1 MSASRSGSPGWSVH
15 NENMVGNFQLNE
27 YEHGLGLDESLPLSL
42 SLSSCSDDPRR
53 MLEQARRECGRA
65 EQVTLLVSVLPVDQ
79 MGKVC
84 AISPWIR
91 TS

>member
-1 MSASRSGSPGWSVH
+1 MSALRSGLPGWSVQ
-15 NENMVGNFQLNE
+15 NQNMVGDLNE

-65 EQVTLLVSVLPVDQ
+65 EQVTLLV
-79 MGKVC
+79 
-84 AISPWIR
+84 
-91 TS
+91 